1 MSENL
6 NIELT
11 VEAWAEITIKE
22 WINKAAA
29 LGIAPDDPLT
39 LDRFVHHVITN
50 SNGDPQRVEFAYD
63 YYLNFV
69 DWGVGNGVTI
79 ENRDMMIRS
88 GATRRRPKMWFT
100 DVFYK
105 QVKILSHLLEEKL
118 AKKAELIISMNL
130 MKYDTEGNHIKP
142 KKQSGKS
149 VPMPKPGQQGYTAA
163 QYDKVRGR

>member
-100 DVFYK
+100 EVFYK
-105 QVKILSHLLEEKL
+105 EIKVLSKLLEEKYS
-118 AKKAELIISMNL
+118 KKTTVLIVNGL
-130 MKYDTEGNHIKP
+130 TKE
-142 KKQSGKS
+142 
-149 VPMPKPGQQGYTAA
+149 
-163 QYDKVRGR
+163 

>member
-22 WINKAAA
+22 WINRAAA

-105 QVKILSHLLEEKL
+105 EIKVLSKLLEEKYS
-118 AKKAELIISMNL
+118 KKTTVLIVNGL
-130 MKYDTEGNHIKP
+130 TKE
-142 KKQSGKS
+142 
-149 VPMPKPGQQGYTAA
+149 
-163 QYDKVRGR
+163 

>member
-1 MSENL
+1 MNENV
-6 NIELT
+6 NIQLT

-39 LDRFVHHVITN
+39 LNRFVHHVITN

-79 ENRDMMIRS
+79 ENRDLMISS
-88 GATRRRPKMWFT
+88 GATKRRPKMWFT

-105 QVKILSHLLEEKL
+105 EIRVLSKLLEEKY
-118 AKKAELIISMNL
+118 AKKTTVLIINGL
-130 MKYDTEGNHIKP
+130 ATE
-142 KKQSGKS
+142 
-149 VPMPKPGQQGYTAA
+149 
-163 QYDKVRGR
+163 

>member
-1 MSENL
+1 MTENV
-6 NIELT
+6 NIAIT

-50 SNGDPQRVEFAYD
+50 SNGDPERVEFAYD

-69 DWGVGNGVTI
+69 DWGVGNGVTL
-79 ENRDMMIRS
+79 ENRDLMIRS
-88 GATRRRPKMWFT
+88 GATSRRPKMWFT

-105 QVKILSHLLEEKL
+105 QVKILSHLLAEKL
-118 AKKAELIISMNL
+118 AQKAVVMITTNL
-130 MKYDTEGNHIKP
+130 TKTE
-142 KKQSGKS
+142 
-149 VPMPKPGQQGYTAA
+149 T
-163 QYDKVRGR
+163 

>member
-1 MSENL
+1 MSENV

-79 ENRDMMIRS
+79 ENRDLMIRS
-88 GATRRRPKMWFT
+88 GATSRRPKMWFT
-100 DVFYK
+100 EVFYK

-118 AKKAELIISMNL
+118 AKKAVVTITTNL
-130 MKYDTEGNHIKP
+130 TKYD
-142 KKQSGKS
+142 S
-149 VPMPKPGQQGYTAA
+149 
-163 QYDKVRGR
+163 